1 MNVRNNDVETKNI
14 TPKLDDNSGMTI
26 NIKWLI
32 QIVIVIAMA
41 TWGYASITE
50 RITNNEDKAR
60 ALKGNQTNYIFP
72 DIREMEEKL
81 IILEKNVLLL
91 KTELKY
97 HKEKD
102 K

>member
-1 MNVRNNDVETKNI
+1 MEAKNI

-32 QIVIVIAMA
+32 QIIVVIALA

-50 RITNNEDKAR
+50 RITGNEDKGR
-60 ALKGNQTNYIFP
+60 ALKGNQNNYIFP
-72 DIREMEEKL
+72 DIRAMEEKV
-81 IILEKNVLLL
+81 IKLEKDVLMI
-91 KTELKY
+91 KAELKY

>member
-1 MNVRNNDVETKNI
+1 MSDKNI

-32 QIVIVIAMA
+32 QIIVAISLA

-50 RITNNEDKAR
+50 RITSNEDKGR
-60 ALKGNQTNYIFP
+60 ALRGNQNNYIFP
-72 DIREMEEKL
+72 DIRELQEKVISL
-81 IILEKNVLLL
+81 EKEVLILE
-91 KTELKY
+91 TELKY

>member
-1 MNVRNNDVETKNI
+1 MTKNI

-32 QIVIVIAMA
+32 QIIVVIALA

-50 RITNNEDKAR
+50 RINNNEEKAR
-60 ALKGNQTNYIFP
+60 SLKGNQNNYIFP
-72 DIREMEEKL
+72 DIRAMEEKV
-81 IILEKNVLLL
+81 IKLEKDVLML

-97 HKEKD
+97 HKEKY
-102 K
+102 KNYGN